1 MNARLYF
8 CRRANENMESMT
20 KDTFVIRIY
29 SVTGRRYV
37 MKKVDELTKN
47 RREMDRE
54 NISGHM
60 PEDRE
65 MPEYCS
71 IRNFGTYLQKLHP
84 QCNRHWQFPKDS
96 FNISDECWFQKR
108 PIGKD
113 TLASFM
119 STLSKKTGLS
129 QIYTNHSIRA
139 TGATILW
146 KKLFNGTNYGSYR
159 TQICL
164 VSCSISTR
172 FIKGKTSYG
181 RLITSSVRGEQPS
194 QLSWIMPP
202 HSTSRLQLMPPTQ
215 NSSSSTSLV
224 QMRANTHVSSSV
236 TDVVDILDI
245 NYDDLFCDY
254 NTLTTVNSITNTRT
268 IQQTPMFHG
277 CTITNLN
284 IATNKWKC
292 VKLSA
297 FKTFEVTGPHQVF
310 AYC

>member
-1 MNARLYF
+1 MYF
-8 CRRANENMESMT
+8 YQIKCC
-20 KDTFVIRIY
+20 FVIRIY

-65 MPEYCS
+65 MPEYCPV
-71 IRNFGTYLQKLHP
+71 RNFETYLQKLHP
-84 QCNRHWQFPKDS
+84 QCNRLWQFPTDS

-119 STLSKKTGLS
+119 STLSKKNRPF
-129 QIYTNHSIRA
+129 TNLHQPLNSCNGCNYPR
-139 TGATILW
+139 

-164 VSCSISTR
+164 VSCSISTC

-181 RLITSSVRGEQPS
+181 RHYHKFCSWRATISTILNNATAQYFPVATHAADTKQFKFNITCSNES
-194 QLSWIMPP
+194 QYTCFIVGYG
-202 HSTSRLQLMPPTQ
+202 R
-215 NSSSSTSLV
+215 
-224 QMRANTHVSSSV
+224 R
-236 TDVVDILDI
+236 
-245 NYDDLFCDY
+245 
-254 NTLTTVNSITNTRT
+254 
-268 IQQTPMFHG
+268 
-277 CTITNLN
+277 
-284 IATNKWKC
+284 
-292 VKLSA
+292 
-297 FKTFEVTGPHQVF
+297 
-310 AYC
+310 

>member
-65 MPEYCS
+65 MPEYCPV
-71 IRNFGTYLQKLHP
+71 RNFETYLQKLHP
-84 QCNRHWQFPKDS
+84 QCNRLWQFPKDS
-96 FNISDECWFQKR
+96 FDISDEYWFQKR

-139 TGATILW
+139 TGATILGR
-146 KKLFNGTNYGSYR
+146 NCSMA
-159 TQICL
+159 QIMAVTGHKSASSVAVYQH
-164 VSCSISTR
+164 VSSKEKQVMGDI
-172 FIKGKTSYG
+172 
-181 RLITSSVRGEQPS
+181 ITSSVRGEQPS
-194 QLSWIMPP
+194 QLSSIMPL

-236 TDVVDILDI
+236 TDVVDILDV

-254 NTLTTVNSITNTRT
+254 NTLTTVNSVTNTRT
-268 IQQTPMFHG
+268 IQQTPMFYG

-284 IATNKWKC
+284 ITINK
-292 VKLSA
+292 
-297 FKTFEVTGPHQVF
+297 
-310 AYC
+310 